1 MSICCL
7 QKSGVNMDMMC
18 TKAYRSALDSQSPT
32 MHLRAEGTAHLPL
45 YDSSVYSGCRA
56 RLDAPTVAV
65 VDRDSDGHNK
75 RDHHLGLYPCA
86 ERRSSSGPDTLSPCL
101 YRHR

>member
-1 MSICCL
+1 
-7 QKSGVNMDMMC
+7 MDMIC
-18 TKAYRSALDSQSPT
+18 TKAYRLALDIQSPT
-32 MHLRAEGTAHLPL
+32 MHIRDEGTAHLPL

-65 VDRDSDGHNK
+65 DRDSDGHKK
-75 RDHHLGLYPCA
+75 RDHHLGRYPRA

-101 YRHR
+101 HRHR